1 MRVWSRVCVCRL
13 FVLGLRAQE
22 LIDTRRAGVCVCINL
37 WLFGILWFGLGWRK
51 ALGFGRGAK
60 ERRVGGEG
68 PGWVFIVLCLC
79 NISSKAGGVG
89 HADVDG
95 VE

>member
-37 WLFGILWFGLGWRK
+37 WLFGILWSGGGVGNGAFGIK
-51 ALGFGRGAK
+51 AK
-60 ERRVGGEG
+60 ERG
-68 PGWVFIVLCLC
+68 
-79 NISSKAGGVG
+79 
-89 HADVDG
+89 
-95 VE
+95 